1 MFPFLNFVSCSAV
14 NAKQEF
20 KDVEGLQRK
29 VLVTGLPEGVTENS
43 VYIHFQKKKN
53 GGGEIEAVTFVGGG
67 KAMILF
73 EDPEGLLHCP
83 SYK

>member
-1 MFPFLNFVSCSAV
+1 MFPFLDFVSCSAG

-20 KDVEGLQRK
+20 KDVELQRK

-43 VYIHFQKKKN
+43 VFIHFQKKKN
-53 GGGEIEAVTFVGGG
+53 GGGEIKRVTLFAGG

-73 EDPEGLLHCP
+73 EDAEGLLHCP
-83 SYK
+83 SHK